1 MAFENWTY
9 EEWNRVLAGQY
20 QNLYKTVDELIPE
33 IWRPL
38 EFALS
43 IKAVLNIKNCTLPF
57 AGIILG
63 APSSLKNVI
72 VELFR
77 LWKNSYYTD
86 NFSAKSLVSH
96 YAGVEEKKLQEID
109 MLPKI
114 KDKFF
119 LCSELS
125 PMFTKKEDELN
136 EIIGIITRVLDG
148 QGLVTNSG
156 TCGQRKYEGEYMFT
170 WLGAAVDIP
179 YKVHKIM
186 GSLGPKLYFF
196 RLPRKNRTEDAL
208 LAAMDQDDF
217 IIKVKKIRLSLI
229 EYLEWFDRCPV
240 SEDDEKV
247 IREKN
252 LIKIQWDNDKD
263 EEYAKRVI
271 IRIAVLLGH
280 LRAVVT
286 TWETHGSQGLDYN
299 YATTKIEEPSRAITQ
314 LKNLARGHAL
324 TQGRTWISIEDLS
337 VVIKTVLS
345 TASLDRVNIF
355 DLLIANK
362 GILTTKM
369 IKDSLNTN
377 HHTAHRIIMEN

>member
-1 MAFENWTY
+1 
-9 EEWNRVLAGQY
+9 
-20 QNLYKTVDELIPE
+20 
-33 IWRPL
+33 
-38 EFALS
+38 
-43 IKAVLNIKNCTLPF
+43 
-57 AGIILG
+57 
-63 APSSLKNVI
+63 
-72 VELFR
+72 
-77 LWKNSYYTD
+77 
-86 NFSAKSLVSH
+86 
-96 YAGVEEKKLQEID
+96 
-109 MLPKI
+109 
-114 KDKFF
+114 
-119 LCSELS
+119 
-125 PMFTKKEDELN
+125 
-136 EIIGIITRVLDG
+136 
-148 QGLVTNSG
+148 
-156 TCGQRKYEGEYMFT
+156 
-170 WLGAAVDIP
+170 
-179 YKVHKIM
+179 VHKIM

-252 LIKIQWDNDKD
+252 LIKIQWDTDKD
-263 EEYAKRVI
+263 VEFAKRVI
-271 IRIAVLLGH
+271 IRVAVLLGH

>member
-1 MAFENWTY
+1 
-9 EEWNRVLAGQY
+9 
-20 QNLYKTVDELIPE
+20 
-33 IWRPL
+33 
-38 EFALS
+38 
-43 IKAVLNIKNCTLPF
+43 
-57 AGIILG
+57 
-63 APSSLKNVI
+63 
-72 VELFR
+72 
-77 LWKNSYYTD
+77 
-86 NFSAKSLVSH
+86 
-96 YAGVEEKKLQEID
+96 
-109 MLPKI
+109 
-114 KDKFF
+114 
-119 LCSELS
+119 
-125 PMFTKKEDELN
+125 MFTKKVDELN

-252 LIKIQWDNDKD
+252 LIKIQWDTDKD
-263 EEYAKRVI
+263 VEFAKRVI
-271 IRIAVLLGH
+271 IRVAVLLGH